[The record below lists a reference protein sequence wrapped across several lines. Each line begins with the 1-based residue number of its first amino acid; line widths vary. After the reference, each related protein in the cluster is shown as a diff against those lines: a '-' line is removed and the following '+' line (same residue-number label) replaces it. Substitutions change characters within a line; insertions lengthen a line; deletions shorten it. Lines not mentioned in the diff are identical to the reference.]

1 MLWASLLT
9 VAASRWYRR
18 SWMVGVLRLVVAEDN
33 LLVREGL
40 VSLLVAAGDLV
51 PTTVCST
58 LDELYEAVERD
69 EPDVVVTDI
78 RMPPNH
84 RDEGIQA
91 ARRFRATRPELGVVV
106 LSQFV
111 DPAYALALLDDG
123 TRGRGYVLKD
133 RVDEVDR
140 LAQAIRVVAAGGS
153 FIDDEVVD
161 ALVRARTRMVDSPLL
176 TLTARELDVL
186 AEMATGA
193 TNAAIAESLGVSPH
207 SVEKHSTAIFV
218 KLGLD
223 GAADVNRRVMAVLMF
238 LAGHQ
243 PVGSG

>member
-78 RMPPNH
+78 RMPP
-84 RDEGIQA
+84 
-91 ARRFRATRPELGVVV
+91 
-106 LSQFV
+106 
-111 DPAYALALLDDG
+111 
-123 TRGRGYVLKD
+123 
-133 RVDEVDR
+133 
-140 LAQAIRVVAAGGS
+140 
-153 FIDDEVVD
+153 
-161 ALVRARTRMVDSPLL
+161 DSP
-176 TLTARELDVL
+176 
-186 AEMATGA
+186 
-193 TNAAIAESLGVSPH
+193 
-207 SVEKHSTAIFV
+207 
-218 KLGLD
+218 
-223 GAADVNRRVMAVLMF
+223 
-238 LAGHQ
+238 
-243 PVGSG
+243 

>member
-1 MLWASLLT
+1 MA
-9 VAASRWYRR
+9 
-18 SWMVGVLRLVVAEDN
+18 GVLRLVVAEDN

-51 PTTVCST
+51 PTTVCSS

-91 ARRFRATRPELGVVV
+91 ARRFRATRPALGVVV

-176 TLTARELDVL
+176 TLTAR
-186 AEMATGA
+186 
-193 TNAAIAESLGVSPH
+193 
-207 SVEKHSTAIFV
+207 
-218 KLGLD
+218 
-223 GAADVNRRVMAVLMF
+223 
-238 LAGHQ
+238 
-243 PVGSG
+243 

>member
-1 MLWASLLT
+1 MAE
-9 VAASRWYRR
+9 
-18 SWMVGVLRLVVAEDN
+18 LRLVIAEDN

-40 VSLLVAAGDLV
+40 LSLLISAADLV
-51 PTTVCST
+51 PTTACSS
-58 LDELYEAVERD
+58 LDELYEAVDRD
-69 EPDVVVTDI
+69 DPDVVVTDI

-91 ARRFRATRPELGVVV
+91 ARRFRATHPRLGVVV
-106 LSQFV
+106 LSQFIE
-111 DPAYALALLDDG
+111 PSYALALLEDG

-153 FIDDEVVD
+153 FIDDDVVD
-161 ALVRARTRMVDSPLL
+161 ALVRARTRMVDSPLN
-176 TLTARELDVL
+176 TLTSRELEVL

-193 TNAAIAESLGVSPH
+193 TNTAIAESLGVSPH

-218 KLGLD
+218 KLGL
-223 GAADVNRRVMAVLMF
+223 GEGIDVNRRVMAVLMF

-243 PVGSG
+243 PVGHRAANME

>member
-1 MLWASLLT
+1 MTA
-9 VAASRWYRR
+9 
-18 SWMVGVLRLVVAEDN
+18 LRLVVAEDN

-40 VSLLVAAGDLV
+40 MSLVTGAPDLDPVAA
-51 PTTVCST
+51 CSS
-58 LDELYEAVERD
+58 LDELYEAVDREQ
-69 EPDVVVTDI
+69 PDVVVTDI

-91 ARRFRATRPELGVVV
+91 ARRFRTSHPSLGVVV

-111 DPAYALALLDDG
+111 DPAYALALFDDG

-140 LAQAIRVVAAGGS
+140 LAQAIRTVASGGS
-153 FIDDEVVD
+153 FIDDDVVD
-161 ALVRARTRMVDSPLL
+161 ALVRSRTRMIDSPLDSL
-176 TLTARELDVL
+176 TSRELEVL
-186 AEMATGA
+186 AEMATGS
-193 TNAAIAESLGVSPH
+193 TNTAIAESLGVTPH

-218 KLGLD
+218 KLGLAED
-223 GAADVNRRVMAVLMF
+223 TDVNRRVKAVLMF

-243 PVGSG
+243 ATGAA

>member
-1 MLWASLLT
+1 
-9 VAASRWYRR
+9 
-18 SWMVGVLRLVVAEDN
+18 MVGVLRLVVAEDN

-176 TLTARELDVL
+176 PSRRVSSTCWQRWRPGPPMPQSPSRSVSARTPSRSTARRSSSSS
-186 AEMATGA
+186 A
-193 TNAAIAESLGVSPH
+193 
-207 SVEKHSTAIFV
+207 STA
-218 KLGLD
+218 L
-223 GAADVNRRVMAVLMF
+223 
-238 LAGHQ
+238 
-243 PVGSG
+243 PTSTVG